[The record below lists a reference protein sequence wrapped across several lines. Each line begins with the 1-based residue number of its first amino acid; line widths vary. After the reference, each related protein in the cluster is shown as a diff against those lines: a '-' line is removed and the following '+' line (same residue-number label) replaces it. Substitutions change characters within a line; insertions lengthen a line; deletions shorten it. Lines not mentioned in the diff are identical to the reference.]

1 MSTSPSIIVF
11 DVNETLS
18 DMAPLAQLFEE
29 VGAPG
34 ALAELWF
41 TTLLRDGFALTAAG
55 DNVGFSEL
63 GTDALHRLLTG
74 VDLDRDRSQAVEH
87 IMIGMTSLGVHP
99 DVPEGVRGLC
109 QAGYRL
115 ITLSNGS
122 TAIAESL
129 LERAGIGDSFESL
142 LSVDDAPVWKPAA
155 AAYHYAALM
164 CSAEPSEMML
174 VAVHPWDIHGA
185 ARAGLHTAWLSRS
198 GASYPTCFSP
208 PDHTVTDLT
217 DLPSV
222 LTARAT

>member
-1 MSTSPSIIVF
+1 MSTNPSIIVF
-11 DVNETLS
+11 DVNETLPDIS
-18 DMAPLAQLFEE
+18 PVTGLFEE
-29 VGAPG
+29 VGTPA

-55 DNVGFSEL
+55 DNVGFSKL
-63 GTDALHRLLTG
+63 GTDALHRLRRRI
-74 VDLDRDRSQAVEH
+74 DLDRDRSQAVEH
-87 IMIGMTSLGVHP
+87 IMAGMTSLGVHP

-115 ITLSNGS
+115 IPLSNDS

-142 LSVDDAPVWKPAA
+142 LSVEDAPVWKPAA
-155 AAYHYAALM
+155 AAYHYAARM
-164 CSAEPSEMML
+164 SSAEPAEMML

-198 GASYPTCFSP
+198 GATYPATFSP

-222 LTARAT
+222 LTARPT

>member
-1 MSTSPSIIVF
+1 MSTSPSTIVF

-18 DMAPLAQLFEE
+18 DMSPLAGLFEE

-63 GTDALHRLLTG
+63 GTDALHRLLTS

-87 IMIGMTSLGVHP
+87 IMAGMASLRVHP

-129 LERAGIGDSFESL
+129 LERAGIGDSFLSL
-142 LSVDDAPVWKPAA
+142 LSVEDAPAWKPAA
-155 AAYHYAALM
+155 AAYHYAVLT

-185 ARAGLHTAWLSRS
+185 ARAGLQTAWLNRS
-198 GASYPTCFSP
+198 GASYPNCFSP
-208 PDHTVTDLT
+208 PDNTVTDLT
-217 DLPSV
+217 DLSSV
-222 LTARAT
+222 LAARVA

>member
-1 MSTSPSIIVF
+1 MITSPSTIVF

-18 DMAPLAQLFEE
+18 DMSPLAGLFEE

-63 GTDALHRLLTG
+63 GTDALHRLLIG
-74 VDLDRDRSQAVEH
+74 VDLDRDRDQAVEH
-87 IMIGMTSLGVHP
+87 IMVGMASLSVHP
-99 DVPEGVRGLC
+99 DVPEGVRGLR

-142 LSVDDAPVWKPAA
+142 LSAEDAPAWKPAA
-155 AAYHYAALM
+155 TAYLYAARM
-164 CSAEPSEMML
+164 RSAEPSEMML

-198 GASYPTCFSP
+198 GASYPNCFSP
-208 PDHTVTDLT
+208 PDPTVTDLT

-222 LTARAT
+222 LAARVA

>member
-18 DMAPLAQLFEE
+18 DMSPLAGRFED

-63 GTDALHRLLTG
+63 GAEALHRLLHS

-87 IMIGMTSLGVHP
+87 IMAGMASLGVHP
-99 DVPEGVRGLC
+99 DVPEGVRSLC

-122 TAIAESL
+122 TTIAENL
-129 LERAGIGDSFESL
+129 FERAGIGDSFESL
-142 LSVDDAPVWKPAA
+142 LSVENAPVWKPAP
-155 AAYHYAALM
+155 AAYHYAARM
-164 CSAEPSEMML
+164 SSADPSQMML

-185 ARAGLHTAWLSRS
+185 ARAGLQTAWLSRA
-198 GASYPTCFSP
+198 GATYPNCFSP

-222 LTARAT
+222 LAARAA